1 MAIQVHKFGGS
12 CFRNQ
17 ESFDKV
23 LETIEKNL
31 SGKKLIIT
39 VSAGYGVT
47 DSLINF
53 FQSDFDL
60 DGIEEFIED
69 LLKTHLDFSPISGET
84 LNENLHKELGR
95 LKRVLIGV
103 IMSEEKSD
111 GTYDLISTFGE
122 RLLTL
127 VLEDRLQGLN
137 TRVIYPEDFIL
148 TTAQHKN
155 AVVLIEETEMKYNSL
170 IDENVFDI
178 LVVPGFYGMNRGKVH
193 TLGRSG
199 TDYTGAIMSYLNN
212 AESYTIWKDV
222 SGFMS
227 ADPNR
232 IEEAETI
239 ARLSFE
245 EAEELSYFG
254 ATILH
259 ERTISSLKLRNIP
272 LHIRNLHKPS
282 EVTIISN
289 ELVDGVKSISV
300 LADLSMIKLS
310 LISSQLG
317 PELQTLLAHLSDKK
331 LDVIA
336 VNTTNTTI
344 SVLVRA
350 DNKLAEPI
358 DDQYEITSNVGIIAF
373 VGETAKNQDNLL
385 SILEKLTAEEIVV
398 QQIMFGINDRFSYFV
413 LNNNNID
420 KANKI
425 IHDVLIG

>member
-1 MAIQVHKFGGS
+1 MEIQVHKFGGS

-23 LETIEKNL
+23 LGIIEKHASENN
-31 SGKKLIIT
+31 LIIA

-60 DGIEEFIED
+60 DEIEIFIKE
-69 LLKTHLDFSPISGET
+69 LLKIHLDFSPNSGET
-84 LNENLHKELGR
+84 LMKNLHKELGR
-95 LKRVLIGV
+95 LKRILIGV

-111 GTYDLISTFGE
+111 ATFDLISTFGE

-127 VLEDRLQGLN
+127 VLENRLQGSNPAVL
-137 TRVIYPEDFIL
+137 YPEDFIC

-155 AVVLIEETEMKYNSL
+155 AVILIKETERKYNTQ
-170 IDENVFDI
+170 IDQSNFDI
-178 LVVPGFYGMNRGKVH
+178 LLIPGFYGTHEGRVY

-199 TDYTGAIMSYLNN
+199 TDYTGAIMSYLSN
-212 AESYTIWKDV
+212 AKSYTIWKDV
-222 SGFMS
+222 RGFMS

-232 IEEAETI
+232 IEDAETI
-239 ARLSFE
+239 AKLSFQ

-259 ERTISSLKLRNIP
+259 EKTISSLKLRNIP
-272 LHIRNLHKPS
+272 LHIRNLHNPS
-282 EVTIISN
+282 ELTIISS
-289 ELVDGVKSISV
+289 EVVDGVKSIS
-300 LADLSMIKLS
+300 LLTDLSMIKLS
-310 LISSQLG
+310 LISSQLES
-317 PELQTLLAHLSDKK
+317 ELQHILEHLSSNNTE
-331 LDVIA
+331 VIA

-344 SVLVRA
+344 SVLVGSHISNLLDKRF
-350 DNKLAEPI
+350 
-358 DDQYEITSNVGIIAF
+358 EITNNVGIIAF

-385 SILEKLTAEEIVV
+385 SILKKLTSEKIII
-398 QQIMFGINDRFSYFV
+398 QQIMFGINDRFSYIV
-413 LNNNNID
+413 LNNDDID

-425 IHDVLIG
+425 IHGVLIG